1 MIIEIAQIPEGG
13 LAYTGQEPGSSLGL
27 DADRLYRSIGPVEY
41 RLFAERAS
49 GELVVHGDVHAALEC
64 TCSRCAEFFSTTIR
78 DSSFLRAYE
87 ISDTA
92 DSVDMSPD
100 LRDAVLLFLPA
111 FPLCAPDC
119 AGLCPQ
125 CGLNLN
131 RGSCTCSPPDGD
143 LRWDSLD
150 ALRLD

>member
-13 LAYTGQEPGSSLGL
+13 LTCAGDEPGSSLGL
-27 DADRLYRSIGPVEY
+27 DADRLFRNIGPVEC
-41 RLFAERAS
+41 RLFVELAS
-49 GELVVHGDVHAALEC
+49 GELVVRGAVQASLEC
-64 TCSRCAEFFSTTIR
+64 VCSRCAEFFSTTIR

-92 DSVDMSPD
+92 DSVDISPD

-125 CGLNLN
+125 CGVNLS
-131 RGSCTCSPPDGD
+131 RGSCSCSPPDGD
-143 LRWDSLD
+143 VRWDSLD

>member
-1 MIIEIAQIPEGG
+1 MIIEIAQIPEAG
-13 LAYTGQEPGSSLGL
+13 LTCAGHEPGSSLGL
-27 DADRLYRSIGPVEY
+27 DADRLFRNIGPIEFD
-41 RLFAERAS
+41 LSAELIS
-49 GELVVHGDVHAALEC
+49 GELVVEGAVHASLEC
-64 TCSRCAEFFSTTIR
+64 VCSRCAEFFSTTIE

-87 ISDTA
+87 ISDTVET
-92 DSVDMSPD
+92 VDISPD

-111 FPLCAPDC
+111 FPLCTPDC

-125 CGLNLN
+125 CGTN
-131 RGSCTCSPPDGD
+131 RNQGSCTCSPPDGD